1 MFNLIVFGVIAM
13 VMLLLGYQIKY
24 KKKANL
30 ISGFNEDLV
39 TDVDGLCN
47 WVGRLM
53 LINAA
58 IALSTGILMAY
69 FPAKMNLVLI
79 YFVSGIVITSIFAV
93 VGKRK
98 FKRK

>member
-1 MFNLIVFGVIAM
+1 MFNLIVFGVIAL
-13 VMLLLGYQIKY
+13 VMLLLGYHIKY

-30 ISGFNEDLV
+30 ISGYNEDLV

-53 LINAA
+53 MINAA

-69 FPAKMNLVLI
+69 FPAKMDLALI
-79 YFVSGIVITSIFAV
+79 YFVLGIVITSVFAV
-93 VGKRK
+93 VGTRK

>member
-30 ISGFNEDLV
+30 ISGYNEDLV
-39 TDVDGLCN
+39 ADVDGLCN

-69 FPAKMNLVLI
+69 FPAKMDLALI

>member
-69 FPAKMNLVLI
+69 FPVKMDLVLI
-79 YFVSGIVITSIFAV
+79 YFVSGIAITCVFAV
-93 VGKRK
+93 VGTRK